1 VLPIYLASSS
11 PRRSMLLEQLGLPF
25 TVVVPEVEEEVQEGL
40 PPHQLVETLAL
51 RKAGAVAPSISKGL
65 VVAADTV
72 VVWQGKVLGKPA
84 DAREAAEMLG
94 LLAGNEHEVFT
105 GVAVMEKPSGRRVV
119 THERTRVRFRP
130 LTTEE
135 IARYVATG
143 EPLDKAGAYAAQGL
157 GAIFI
162 AGIRGCYF
170 NVVGLPLA
178 RLAQVLKEFGV
189 DPLEYVQNN

>member
-1 VLPIYLASSS
+1 
-11 PRRSMLLEQLGLPF
+11 
-25 TVVVPEVEEEVQEGL
+25 
-40 PPHQLVETLAL
+40 
-51 RKAGAVAPSISKGL
+51 
-65 VVAADTV
+65 
-72 VVWQGKVLGKPA
+72 
-84 DAREAAEMLG
+84 MLG

-178 RLAQVLKEFGV
+178 RLAQVLKELVWIPWSMSKQLRFSPKVSPGT
-189 DPLEYVQNN
+189 LSGIF

>member
-1 VLPIYLASSS
+1 MLPIYLASSS

-25 TVVVPEVEEEVQEGL
+25 TVVAPEVAEEVQEGL

-51 RKAGAVAPSISKGL
+51 RKAGAVEPSISKGL

-84 DAREAAEMLG
+84 DAREAAEMLS

-105 GVAVMEKPSGRRVV
+105 GLAVMEKPSGRRVV

>member
-1 VLPIYLASSS
+1 MLPIYLASSS
-11 PRRSMLLEQLGLPF
+11 PRRSMLLEKLGLPF
-25 TVVVPEVEEEVQEGL
+25 TVVVPRVEEGVQEAL

-51 RKAGAVAPSISKGL
+51 RKARAVAPSISKGL

-72 VVWQGKVLGKPA
+72 VVWHDKVLGKPA
-84 DAREAAEMLG
+84 DTREASEMLS
-94 LLAGNEHEVFT
+94 LLSGNEHEVYT
-105 GVAVMEKPSGRRVV
+105 GVAVIEKPSGRRVV
-119 THERTRVRFRP
+119 THERTRVKFRP
-130 LTTEE
+130 LTAEE

>member
-1 VLPIYLASSS
+1 MLPIYLASSS

-84 DAREAAEMLG
+84 DAREAAEMLS

>member
-1 VLPIYLASSS
+1 MPVYLASSS
-11 PRRSMLLEQLGLPF
+11 PRRRMLLEQLGLPF
-25 TVVVPEVEEEVQEGL
+25 TVVVPRVQEEVEEGL
-40 PPHQLVETLAL
+40 PPHHLVEMLAL
-51 RKAGAVAPSISKGL
+51 RKAKAVAPSIPRGV

-72 VVWQGKVLGKPA
+72 VVWERKILGKPA
-84 DAREAAEMLG
+84 DAREAGEMLS
-94 LLAGNEHEVFT
+94 LLSGNEHEVFT

-119 THERTRVRFRP
+119 THERTLVKFRP
-130 LTTEE
+130 LSKEE
-135 IARYVATG
+135 IDKYVATG

-162 AGIRGCYF
+162 AGIKGCYF

-178 RLAQVLKEFGV
+178 RLALVLKEFGV

>member
-1 VLPIYLASSS
+1 MPIYLASSS

>member
-1 VLPIYLASSS
+1 MLPIYLASSS

>member
-1 VLPIYLASSS
+1 MPIYLASSS

-25 TVVVPEVEEEVQEGL
+25 TVVAPEVAEEVQEGL

-51 RKAGAVAPSISKGL
+51 RKAGAVEPSISKGL

-84 DAREAAEMLG
+84 DAREAAEMLS

-105 GVAVMEKPSGRRVV
+105 GLAVMEKPSGRRVV

>member
-1 VLPIYLASSS
+1 MLPIYLASSS

-25 TVVVPEVEEEVQEGL
+25 TVVVPEVEEKVPEGL

-51 RKAGAVAPSISKGL
+51 RKAGAVAPSISRGL
-65 VVAADTV
+65 VVAADTI
-72 VVWQGKVLGKPA
+72 VVWQDKVLGKPA
-84 DAREAAEMLG
+84 DAREAALMLS
-94 LLAGNEHEVFT
+94 LLAGDEHEVFT

-189 DPLEYVQNN
+189 DPLEYVRNN